1 MLFRSP
7 VVLSI
12 SPATATAASPIPSCV
27 GDGRRRASRGRTE
40 GARREDGG
48 RCGEARQW
56 WWRVRR
62 RRRGKAGQWRW
73 LTGRRASRGRMDDA
87 RRGVCGGDGFC
98 RASRWSSRGREGK
111 EARWVRCAPGPPS
124 SSTSSKSA
132 RSPRALAVARRS
144 SPLVR
149 GCADA
154 LGIEGALL
162 PRGWRRSGS
171 SEWARGSGPLVAACL
186 AIARDAARAWAGR
199 LDLLDPGPRARQ
211 RLPHRARLL

>member
-1 MLFRSP
+1 MKLTRSPRFNGSLYNVSILQKKPCTYLNSTHCPP

-48 RCGEARQW
+48 RRGEAGQW

-73 LTGRRASRGRMDDA
+73 LSGHRASRGMMDDA

-111 EARWVRCAPGPPS
+111 EARWVRYAPGPPS
-124 SSTSSKSA
+124 PSASSKSA

-144 SPLVR
+144 SP
-149 GCADA
+149 A
-154 LGIEGALL
+154 GA
-162 PRGWRRSGS
+162 RVCGGVGDRGS
-171 SEWARGSGPLVAACL
+171 SP
-186 AIARDAARAWAGR
+186 
-199 LDLLDPGPRARQ
+199 P
-211 RLPHRARLL
+211 